1 MPEVPGHWDSWLS
14 QAKVSTDDF
23 KKFNIIYSQ
32 NTNFSIRKMEK
43 KAKPQEIMLCKQK
56 LSKRFRKTTLSLL
69 KNV

>member
-14 QAKVSTDDF
+14 QAKVSTDNF

-43 KAKPQEIMLCKQK
+43 KAKPQEKCYAN
-56 LSKRFRKTTLSLL
+56 
-69 KNV
+69 KNLVKDSGKPHYPY